1 MEVVSWS
8 GSFTAPAPH
17 IKGSLGYWGVRD
29 SEKGSKTSHLA
40 SRGKAMHKTLG
51 VEKRIP
57 TGVLQPLAVSRA
69 DRDLKDTSLL

>member
-1 MEVVSWS
+1 MWLEWEFYSAS
-8 GSFTAPAPH
+8 TPYQRQLR
-17 IKGSLGYWGVRD
+17 ILGVRD

-57 TGVLQPLAVSRA
+57 TGVIQPLAVSRA